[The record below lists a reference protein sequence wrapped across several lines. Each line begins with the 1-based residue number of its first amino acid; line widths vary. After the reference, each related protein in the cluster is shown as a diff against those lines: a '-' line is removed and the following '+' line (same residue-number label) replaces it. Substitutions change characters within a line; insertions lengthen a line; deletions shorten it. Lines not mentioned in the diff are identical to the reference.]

1 MQIVDKVIAMRSRY
15 LETIIWLAGRN
26 RKVGFRRVGEHTA
39 DSDSTARF
47 MANSVC
53 ERYHST
59 SLARE
64 DQRMQIS
71 GKTVLITG
79 AGRGLG
85 AAMARGLAERGADVA
100 LVDLDETGLQ
110 EVAGACRA
118 LGRRV
123 QTYSANVASEIEV
136 VNVFERVAS
145 DFGRLDCAIA
155 NAGILRDGLLVKVKD
170 GAVVAKLPLAQWQ
183 SVIDVNLTG
192 VFLCGREAAE
202 RMIRLGNG
210 GCIINISSLSRAG
223 NFGQSNYS
231 AAKAGVAA
239 LTVVWAKE
247 LARYGIRVNAIAPGF
262 IKTEMV
268 AAMKPEMLEKMA
280 AGIPAQRLG
289 DPSEIAATAAFI
301 LENDYCNGRVIEID
315 GGQRL

>member
-1 MQIVDKVIAMRSRY
+1 MRI
-15 LETIIWLAGRN
+15 E
-26 RKVGFRRVGEHTA
+26 
-39 DSDSTARF
+39 
-47 MANSVC
+47 
-53 ERYHST
+53 
-59 SLARE
+59 
-64 DQRMQIS
+64 

-85 AAMARGLAERGADVA
+85 AAMARRFAERGADLA
-100 LVDLDETGLQ
+100 LVDLDESGLRD
-110 EVAGACRA
+110 VSLACRA

-123 QTYSANVASEIEV
+123 ETYAASVADEAQIAAAFDRV
-136 VNVFERVAS
+136 VA

-170 GAVVAKLPLAQWQ
+170 GEVVGKLPLAQWQ
-183 SVIDVNLTG
+183 AVIDVNLTG
-192 VFLCGREAAE
+192 VFLCGREAAD
-202 RMIRLGNG
+202 RMIRLRSA

-268 AAMKPEMLEKMA
+268 ASMKPEVLAKMA
-280 AGIPAQRLG
+280 AGIPVQRLG
-289 DPSEIAATAAFI
+289 EPDEIASTAEFI
-301 LENDYCNGRVIEID
+301 VTNDYCNGRVLEID

>member
-1 MQIVDKVIAMRSRY
+1 
-15 LETIIWLAGRN
+15 
-26 RKVGFRRVGEHTA
+26 
-39 DSDSTARF
+39 
-47 MANSVC
+47 
-53 ERYHST
+53 
-59 SLARE
+59 
-64 DQRMQIS
+64 MQIS

-100 LVDLDETGLQ
+100 LVDLDETGLR
-110 EVAGACRA
+110 EVATACRA
-118 LGRRV
+118 LGRRA
-123 QTYSANVASEIEV
+123 QTYSANVASEVEV
-136 VNVFERVAS
+136 VNVFERVAA

-170 GAVVAKLPLAQWQ
+170 GEVVAKLPLAQWQ

-247 LARYGIRVNAIAPGF
+247 LARHGIRVNAIAPGF

-280 AGIPAQRLG
+280 AGIPVQRLG
-289 DPSEIAATAAFI
+289 EPSEIAATAAFI

>member
-1 MQIVDKVIAMRSRY
+1 MQ
-15 LETIIWLAGRN
+15 LA
-26 RKVGFRRVGEHTA
+26 
-39 DSDSTARF
+39 
-47 MANSVC
+47 
-53 ERYHST
+53 
-59 SLARE
+59 
-64 DQRMQIS
+64 

-85 AAMARGLAERGADVA
+85 AAMAEGLADRGANLA
-100 LVDLDETGLQ
+100 LVDLDTDGLDA
-110 EVAGACRA
+110 VHTACDKHGIRA
-118 LGRRV
+118 A
-123 QTYSANVASEIEV
+123 TYKANVAVEADV
-136 VNVFERVAS
+136 VATFDRVVA
-145 DFGRLDCAIA
+145 DFGRLDAVIA

-170 GAVVAKLPLAQWQ
+170 GAVVDKLSLAQWQ
-183 SVIDVNLTG
+183 AVIDVNLTG
-192 VFLCGREAAE
+192 VFLCGREAAD

-210 GCIINISSLSRAG
+210 GCIVNISSLSRAG

-268 AAMKPEMLEKMA
+268 ASMKPELLAKMA
-280 AGIPAQRLG
+280 AGIPVQRLG
-289 DPSEIAATAAFI
+289 EPNEIAATAAFI
-301 LENDYCNGRVIEID
+301 LENDYCNGRVLEID